1 VRILILNYE
10 FPPIG
15 GGGATSTFNL
25 TRNLVRL
32 GHDVDVVTM
41 GYHTAPNHQVLDGVQ
56 VYRVPCFRRRKEV
69 CDTREMLTYVV
80 SGLIGASRLASRR
93 SYDVNNTH
101 FVFPTGPIG
110 YGLRRISKLPYVLT
124 ARGSDVPGHN
134 PNRFRLDHRLLF
146 PAWRRIVSDAD
157 AVACVSND
165 LKREIQRLLPDLAV
179 RVIPNG
185 VSPVGEAAAPPNG
198 VVTPAERAGRI
209 LVVTR
214 LHEFKGVQYLLQAVA
229 DHRLPFEIHVVGD
242 GPYRAT
248 LERQAAGLAGSVR
261 FWGWLDRNQAQLRD
275 LYHRCGI
282 FVFPSDRE
290 GAPAAL
296 LEAMS
301 EGLAVVAANSAGAP
315 EVVGDAGLLVRPRDS
330 EAIAAALA
338 ELVTGPDTIADYG
351 RRARQRVATHFNWR
365 TLAERYVDLYQ
376 EVARRTAQGGSREP
390 REARPFGAGKP
401 TTDR

>member
-1 VRILILNYE
+1 MRILILNYE

-41 GYHTAPNHQVLDGVQ
+41 GFAGTPCHQVLDGVQ

-69 CDTREMLTYVV
+69 CDTREMLTFVV
-80 SGLIGASRLASRR
+80 SGLVGASRLAARR

-110 YGLRRISKLPYVLT
+110 YGLRRIAGLPYVLT

-134 PNRFRLDHRLLF
+134 PNRFRLDHRLLL
-146 PAWRRIVSDAD
+146 PAWRHLVRDAD
-157 AVACVSND
+157 AMACVSND
-165 LKREIQRLLPDLAV
+165 LKRKIQRLRPDLPV
-179 RVIPNG
+179 TVIPNG
-185 VSPVGEAAAPPNG
+185 VSPIGELAAPPNG
-198 VVTPAERAGRI
+198 VVDPTERARRI

-214 LHEFKGVQYLLQAVA
+214 LHEFKGVQYLLRAVG
-229 DHRLPFEIHVVGD
+229 DHNLPHEIHIVGD
-242 GPYRAT
+242 GPFRPS
-248 LERQAAGLAGSVR
+248 LERQAARLAGRVR
-261 FWGWLDRNQAQLRD
+261 FWGWLDRNEAQLRD

-315 EVVGDAGLLVRPRDS
+315 EVVGEAGLLVEPRDPA
-330 EAIAAALA
+330 AIAAALA
-338 ELVTGPDTIADYG
+338 RLADGPERIADYG
-351 RRARQRVATHFNWR
+351 RRARQRV
-365 TLAERYVDLYQ
+365 LANFDWARLAQRYVELYR
-376 EVARRTAQGGSREP
+376 EVVQRAAGSP
-390 REARPFGAGKP
+390 AYQPEARPLGTGEP
-401 TTDR
+401 TADR